1 MNKRKCK
8 VIMVQGT
15 GSYVGKSLIVSALCR
30 IFKQDGFRV
39 APFKAQNMALNSF
52 VTREGGE
59 MGRAQ
64 VAQAEAAG
72 IEPNVDMNPILLK
85 PSGDVKAQV
94 IVKGKPIGNMSGREY
109 YRRRPQL
116 LRVIRESFGRLR
128 DTYDIIVIEGAG
140 SPAEVNLRKNDVVN
154 MQMAKIANCPVIL
167 AGDINVGGV
176 FAWLVGTLE
185 LLTAAE
191 RKRIKGVII
200 NKFRGDIRILQP
212 GLEFLEKKTR
222 KPVLGVIPY
231 FHDIRIPEED
241 SIDRERYCLFDER
254 PRKGRINIEV
264 LYLPHISNFTDFDPL
279 EKEPD
284 VHLRYIVQGAKIGE
298 PDCIIIPGSKNTI
311 GDLSYLKDSGLAE
324 AIIDRSRRGAVV
336 VGICGGYQMLG
347 RQIRDPYSLESRRKA
362 ISGLGL
368 LPLVT
373 TILRKKMTH
382 QIQAEDL
389 LFGTGKVS
397 GYEIHMGRTNL
408 CAPLRPAFRICT
420 RSKQAVR
427 IEDGVALKDNGVWG
441 TYIHGLFENDRLRRA
456 FLDSL
461 RKKTG
466 SGKKYPGIRENINT
480 FLEEK
485 EKEYNKL
492 AAVVR
497 KNLDMR
503 KIYSLLEK
511 EFK

>member
-1 MNKRKCK
+1 
-8 VIMVQGT
+8 MVQGT

-72 IEPNVDMNPILLK
+72 IEPSVDMNPILLK

-94 IVKGKPIGNMSGREY
+94 VVKGKPVGNMSGREY
-109 YRRRPQL
+109 YRCRPRL
-116 LRVIRESFGRLR
+116 LKVIKESFGRLR
-128 DTYDIIVIEGAG
+128 ANYDIIVIEGAG
-140 SPAEVNLRKNDVVN
+140 SPAEVNLRKNDLVN
-154 MQMAKIANCPVIL
+154 MQMAKIADCPVIL

-200 NKFRGDIRILQP
+200 NKFRGDIRILNP
-212 GLEFLEKKTR
+212 GLEFLEKKIKR
-222 KPVLGVIPY
+222 PVLGVIPY
-231 FHDIRIPEED
+231 FQDIRIPEED
-241 SIDRERYCLFDER
+241 SIAKERYCLFDQR
-254 PRKGRINIEV
+254 PRKGKINIEV
-264 LYLPHISNFTDFDPL
+264 LYLPHVSNFTDFDPL

-284 VHLRYIVQGAKIGE
+284 VHLRYIVRGAKVGE

-311 GDLSYLKDSGLAE
+311 DDLSYLKNSGLAE
-324 AIIDRSRRGAVV
+324 AVIDRSRRGAVV

-347 RQIRDPYSLESRRKA
+347 REIRDPHNLESRRKA

-382 QIQAEDL
+382 QIQAQDL

-408 CAPLRPAFRICT
+408 CASLRPAFRIRA
-420 RSKQAVR
+420 RSKQTVK
-427 IEDGVALKDNGVWG
+427 IEDGVASKDNRVWG
-441 TYIHGLFENDRLRRA
+441 TYIHGLFDNDHFRRA

-461 RKKTG
+461 RKKMS
-466 SGKKYPGIRENINT
+466 SGRKYPGIRKNHNT

-485 EKEYNKL
+485 DKEYDKL
-492 AAVVR
+492 AALAR
-497 KNLDMR
+497 KSLDMK
-503 KIYSLLEK
+503 KIYSLLEEGSK
-511 EFK
+511 

>member
-1 MNKRKCK
+1 
-8 VIMVQGT
+8 MVQGT
-15 GSYVGKSLIVSALCR
+15 GSYVGKSVIVSALCR

-72 IEPNVDMNPILLK
+72 IEPSIDMNPILLK

-94 IVKGKPIGNMSGREY
+94 IVRGKPIGNMSGKEY
-109 YRRRPQL
+109 YRHRPKL
-116 LRVIRESFGRLR
+116 LKIIKESFQRLSNN
-128 DTYDIIVIEGAG
+128 YDIIVIEGAG
-140 SPAEVNLRKNDVVN
+140 SPAEVNLRKNDLVN

-167 AGDINVGGV
+167 VGDINVGGV

-185 LLTAAE
+185 LLTATE

-200 NKFRGDIRILQP
+200 NKFRGDINILKP
-212 GLEFLEKKTR
+212 GLDFLEKKIK
-222 KPVLGVIPY
+222 KPMLGVIPY
-231 FHDIRIPEED
+231 FHDISIPEED
-241 SIDRERYCLFDER
+241 SIAKERYCLFDQR
-254 PRKGRINIEV
+254 PKEGKINIEV
-264 LYLPHISNFTDFDPL
+264 LYLPHISNFTDLDPL

-311 GDLSYLKDSGLAE
+311 DDLLYLKNSGLAE
-324 AIIDRSRRGAVV
+324 AIINKADIGVVV

-347 RQIRDPYSLESRRKA
+347 KEIRDPYNMESKRKA
-362 ISGLGL
+362 ITGLGI
-368 LPLVT
+368 LPLIT
-373 TILRKKMTH
+373 TILKKKVTH
-382 QIQAEDL
+382 QVQAEDL

-408 CAPLRPAFRICT
+408 LASLKSTFKICT
-420 RSKQAVR
+420 RSKQMVK
-427 IEDGVALKDNGVWG
+427 IEDGVASKDKRVWG
-441 TYIHGLFENDRLRRA
+441 TYIHGLFENDRFRIR

-461 RKKTG
+461 RKRTSYG
-466 SGKKYPGIRENINT
+466 RKYLDNQKDFNS

-485 EKEYNKL
+485 EKEYDKL
-492 AAVVR
+492 AVLVR
-497 KNLDMR
+497 KNVDMQ
-503 KIYSLLEK
+503 KIYSLLGK